1 MKKILFISII
11 FVFLFACSSEETT
24 ETNNNLKEEIEIVN
38 EENNAEEELVV
49 ETVKDKSTEILE
61 KSEDINNKLDDLLE
75 GL

>member
-11 FVFLFACSSEETT
+11 FVFLFACSSEENT

-38 EENNAEEELVV
+38 EENNAEEELAV